1 MSYFLV
7 AGFFLEEP
15 GFLLDLVAVAG
26 NRSQGST
33 RDCAHSSPLPSLD
46 PSASPSA
53 RLPLVTSLLLLLS
66 LPSCHHP
73 ASVSLLLLIPAVIL
87 SSSAPSVCPPPFF
100 SPYLLHLLVIPF
112 PSPLSLFPP
121 AQTVLRGLSIDT
133 RHRRVPDTRGPDLH
147 KRCSDGC
154 ASIIFYH
161 LLVLLSEVP
170 NYLNAK

>member
-1 MSYFLV
+1 MLLLSWLFS
-7 AGFFLEEP
+7 EEP
-15 GFLLDLVAVAG
+15 GFLLDLVTVAG

-87 SSSAPSVCPPPFF
+87 SSSAPSICPPSFF
-100 SPYLLHLLVIPF
+100 FPLSPPSPSHPIPLRLSPY
-112 PSPLSLFPP
+112 SPPQPKPYFGAFHRYSTSP
-121 AQTVLRGLSIDT
+121 RS
-133 RHRRVPDTRGPDLH
+133 RHWWP
-147 KRCSDGC
+147 
-154 ASIIFYH
+154 
-161 LLVLLSEVP
+161 
-170 NYLNAK
+170 

>member
-1 MSYFLV
+1 M
-7 AGFFLEEP
+7 
-15 GFLLDLVAVAG
+15 AG
-26 NRSQGST
+26 NRSQGSA

-53 RLPLVTSLLLLLS
+53 RLPLATSLLLLLS

-87 SSSAPSVCPPPFF
+87 SSSAPSICPPSFF
-100 SPYLLHLLVIPF
+100 FPPYLLHRLVNPF

-121 AQTVLRGLSIDT
+121 SRNRTSGLPIDT
-133 RHRRVPDTRGPDLH
+133 RHRRVPDTGGPDLH
-147 KRCSDGC
+147 KRGSDGC

-170 NYLNAK
+170 NYQSAK